1 MPIDRQS
8 VEWIAS
14 LARIKVGQDTLDQLS
29 SELSSILE
37 LVEQLGEVD
46 TTKAEPDVV
55 TLRLRKYSKARFSNE
70 SEGHPGRAD
79 VACGLTTGRDEIL
92 RNAPRVIGGFLAVPK
107 VVE

>member
-14 LARIKVGQDTLDQLS
+14 LARIKVDKDTLDQLS
-29 SELSSILE
+29 CELSSILD

-46 TTKAEPDVV
+46 TTKARPDVV
-55 TLRLRKYSKARFSNE
+55 TLRLRKYSKARFSDK
-70 SEGHPGRAD
+70 SEDHPGRAD
-79 VACGLTTGRDEIL
+79 IACEQIPARDGIL